1 MATPMTPHH
10 RPTEPGGNPT
20 VSPVHAVS
28 FATLLSPLWIARR
41 LWLYR
46 ELIVQ
51 LTTREI
57 TQRYRGAYLGFLWP
71 FLTPLFMLLIYTFVF
86 SIVFQARWGHLNE
99 SQDLVQFALTLFAG
113 LVPFTLFSEVV
124 NGAPGLILAVP
135 NYVKKVVFPLEIFP
149 VIILGSA
156 LFHSLISIGILLTG
170 VAIWQQSLSPMVMLL
185 PLAYL
190 PLILLVLGLG
200 WFLASLGV
208 YVRDMQHSMA
218 LIVQILFF
226 MSPIFYPVSAVPERF
241 RLILYLNPLTTILD
255 GFRRILLWQQPLSWP
270 LWAMWSAISLAV
282 AVLGFAWFIKTKDG
296 FADVV

>member
-1 MATPMTPHH
+1 MTPHQNLSQ
-10 RPTEPGGNPT
+10 PGGNPAAT
-20 VSPVHAVS
+20 SVHAVS
-28 FATLLSPLWIARR
+28 FATLLNPLWIARR

-57 TQRYRGAYLGFLWP
+57 TRRYRDAYLGFLWP

-86 SIVFQARWGHLNE
+86 SIVFRARWGHLNE
-99 SQDLVQFALTLFAG
+99 SQDLVQFALTIFAG
-113 LVPFTLFSEVV
+113 LIPFTLFSEVM
-124 NGAPGLILAVP
+124 NGAPRLILSAP

-156 LFHSLISIGILLTG
+156 LFHSLISVGILLTG
-170 VAIWQQSLSPMVMLL
+170 IIIWQQSLSPMVVLL

-190 PLILLVLGLG
+190 PLMLLVMGLG

-208 YVRDMQHSMA
+208 YVRDMQHSIA
-218 LIVQILFF
+218 LIVQVLFF
-226 MSPIFYPVSAVPERF
+226 MSPIFYPISAVPERF

-270 LWAMWSAISLAV
+270 LWAIWSAISLAV
-282 AVLGFAWFIKTKDG
+282 AVLGFVWFIKTKDG
-296 FADVV
+296 FADVI